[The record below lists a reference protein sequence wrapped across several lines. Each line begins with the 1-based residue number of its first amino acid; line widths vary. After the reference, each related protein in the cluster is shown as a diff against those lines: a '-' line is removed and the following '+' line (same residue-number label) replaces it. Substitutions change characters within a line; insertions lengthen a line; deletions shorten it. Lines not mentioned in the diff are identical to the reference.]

1 MVCLGDQYDIDRA
14 KHLGLDAMS
23 ADEWVSSLK
32 ELSKNKKLNK
42 MAQKYDLYL
51 ASESLIKLVSRLLGR
66 GLSKAGAFP
75 TSVPQNEDLD
85 AKLDEAISTTKFSS
99 RKCSA

>member
-1 MVCLGDQYDIDRA
+1 MCIVLLDSALELISVSSLGDQYDIDRA

-23 ADEWVSSLK
+23 ADEWVSRYNLLTQHYSNFAHSLK

-66 GLSKAGAFP
+66 GLSKG
-75 TSVPQNEDLD
+75 QL
-85 AKLDEAISTTKFSS
+85 L
-99 RKCSA
+99 